1 MSYPSHP
8 GPYGQYPG
16 GPNPQYGGQQPMPSG
31 PYGQPGGFGPP
42 PPSGGNKAGV
52 WIGVSI
58 VVVALVAFAIT
69 AFVAPGFLVGG
80 SKSQRAANHGTAE
93 DFTVRGVAAQDL
105 GDKVAEAL
113 KTGKSAAV
121 TPLLCPDA
129 TEELKTFAD
138 EFREPQDVSYIEVMV
153 GLGGKH
159 EKEGL
164 TTAVR
169 PLSGSAVGRP
179 DIAGEIPTSFTFVR
193 QADGWCWQDLRD
205 IVGYLEDFHD
215 ALNAGDL
222 DTLHSMQCSDG
233 SLGLLSDPLADA
245 IALGGTWTMENH
257 SYHVAGADADFVGG
271 DATLDI
277 GVSSSGGQ
285 FCVLSGILEK

>member
-1 MSYPSHP
+1 M
-8 GPYGQYPG
+8 
-16 GPNPQYGGQQPMPSG
+16 
-31 PYGQPGGFGPP
+31 
-42 PPSGGNKAGV
+42 
-52 WIGVSI
+52 
-58 VVVALVAFAIT
+58 ALVAFAIT

-80 SKSQRAANHGTAE
+80 SESQRAANHGTAE

-138 EFREPQDVSYIEVMV
+138 EFREPQDVGYIHVNV
-153 GLGGKH
+153 GFDGED
-159 EKEGL
+159 EKKGL
-164 TTAVR
+164 TRAVVS
-169 PLSGSAVGRP
+169 LSGSAMGRP
-179 DIAGEIPTSFTFVR
+179 DIDGEIPTSFTFVR

-222 DTLHSMQCSDG
+222 DTLHSMQCLDR
-233 SLGLLSDPLADA
+233 SLGFLSDPFADA
-245 IALGGTWTMENH
+245 IASGEKWTMENYSH
-257 SYHVAGADADFVGG
+257 RMAGANADFVGG
-271 DATLDI
+271 DATLTI
-277 GVSSSGGQ
+277 GVNSSDGG
-285 FCVLSGILEK
+285 FCVMTGSLEK